1 MEREWYNY
9 GGEFPADL
17 IELKNLINDTN
28 FISSLMMEMRSGT
41 VQFLVNVVQQAIENA
56 ELELEHRREEEKIE
70 ESKIDNE

>member
-9 GGEFPADL
+9 GGEFSADL

-41 VQFLVNVVQQAIENA
+41 VQFLVNIVQQAIKDA
-56 ELELEHRREEEKIE
+56 ELELEHKRGEEKIE
-70 ESKIDNE
+70 EPEVDNE

>member
-1 MEREWYNY
+1 MEREWYDY

-41 VQFLVNVVQQAIENA
+41 VQFLINIVQQAIEDA
-56 ELELEHRREEEKIE
+56 ELELEYKHEEEKIE
-70 ESKIDNE
+70 ESEVDNK

>member
-9 GGEFPADL
+9 GGEFSADL

-41 VQFLVNVVQQAIENA
+41 VQFLVNIVQQAIEDA
-56 ELELEHRREEEKIE
+56 ELELEHRRGEEKME
-70 ESKIDNE
+70 EFKVDNK